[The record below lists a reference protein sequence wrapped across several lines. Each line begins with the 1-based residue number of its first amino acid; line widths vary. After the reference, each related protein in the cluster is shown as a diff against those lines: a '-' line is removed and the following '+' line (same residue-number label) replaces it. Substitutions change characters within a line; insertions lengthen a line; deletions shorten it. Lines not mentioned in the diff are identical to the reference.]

1 MIVNPHLDFSASA
14 PSDSNQDERP
24 GGMQPLVAAW
34 RCPASAEQCL
44 LEVLQHK
51 GKVGWDP
58 MQSQRGE
65 RGKRWGIAPIACISG
80 SGVQTLLRWR
90 NLHKRVGTKM
100 DHYMH
105 DNGFRRPPRL
115 GVAEMLSHGLS
126 Q

>member
-14 PSDSNQDERP
+14 PSDSNQDEWP

-58 MQSQRGE
+58 MQSQSGE
-65 RGKRWGIAPIACISG
+65 RDGE
-80 SGVQTLLRWR
+80 L
-90 NLHKRVGTKM
+90 
-100 DHYMH
+100 
-105 DNGFRRPPRL
+105 PPL
-115 GVAEMLSHGLS
+115 FVFGGQEYKPC
-126 Q
+126 

>member
-1 MIVNPHLDFSASA
+1 MIVNPHPDFSASA
-14 PSDSNQDERP
+14 PPESNQDEWP

-65 RGKRWGIAPIACISG
+65 RGK
-80 SGVQTLLRWR
+80 
-90 NLHKRVGTKM
+90 KRERGRKNHRHQVADVGAM
-100 DHYMH
+100 
-105 DNGFRRPPRL
+105 RR
-115 GVAEMLSHGLS
+115 
-126 Q
+126 